1 MYRNIDF
8 FFTLFFPLGFHAEVI
23 HDEAVDVGIFF
34 YLLRDGLA
42 AAMTCLAVDADN
54 LGGFTGIGS
63 LKRCGILERVSRNY
77 AVVVVAG
84 GDEHSGI
91 AGAIVLDVVQRR
103 ICV

>member
-8 FFTLFFPLGFHAEVI
+8 FFTLLFPLGFHAEVI

-42 AAMTCLAVDADN
+42 AAMARLAVDADN
-54 LGGFTGIGS
+54 LGGFAGVGC
-63 LKRCGILERVSRNY
+63 LQCCGLLERVSRNH

-91 AGAIVLDVVQRR
+91 AGAIVLDVVQWR